1 MFFKFHTKIRY
12 IPYICTTHL
21 RICYEDFAE
30 NRSYR
35 SRSGTRRGCCKCRS
49 YQKKNR
55 RPLIG
60 TEWQLIQLD
69 GRAVKPEEGKF
80 YVMFLAEENRF
91 AGVGACNRLMG
102 KYETTDKGALRIG
115 PIASTMM
122 ACPGMEQEDAFTKA
136 LEATTHYDM
145 DGPMLLLLGDG
156 ELKAVFQAKP

>member
-1 MFFKFHTKIRY
+1 MKIL
-12 IPYICTTHL
+12 L
-21 RICYEDFAE
+21 RIAVIAAVAALAA
-30 NRSYR
+30 
-35 SRSGTRRGCCKCRS
+35 GCCKCRS
-49 YQKKNR
+49 Y
-55 RPLIG
+55 
-60 TEWQLIQLD
+60 
-69 GRAVKPEEGKF
+69 
-80 YVMFLAEENRF
+80 F

-145 DGPMLLLLGDG
+145 DGPMLLLLSDG

>member
-1 MFFKFHTKIRY
+1 MFFKFHTKIRF

-30 NRSYR
+30 NRGYR
-35 SRSGTRRGCCKCRS
+35 SRSCKCRS
-49 YQKKNR
+49 YQKKTR
-55 RPLIG
+55 RPLVG

-145 DGPMLLLLGDG
+145 DGPMLLLLSDG

>member
-1 MFFKFHTKIRY
+1 MKIL
-12 IPYICTTHL
+12 L
-21 RICYEDFAE
+21 RIAVIAAVAALAA
-30 NRSYR
+30 
-35 SRSGTRRGCCKCRS
+35 GCCKCRS

-55 RPLIG
+55 RPL
-60 TEWQLIQLD
+60 
-69 GRAVKPEEGKF
+69 KPEEGKF

>member
-1 MFFKFHTKIRY
+1 MKIL
-12 IPYICTTHL
+12 L
-21 RICYEDFAE
+21 RIAVIAAVAALAA
-30 NRSYR
+30 
-35 SRSGTRRGCCKCRS
+35 GCCKCRS

-69 GRAVKPEEGKF
+69 EA
-80 YVMFLAEENRF
+80 NRF